1 VKTCRL
7 HNDILFFP
15 QLRDS
20 AMDTL
25 VLITFAPIA
34 LLLVCGAFFAGSET
48 ALTAV
53 SRGRMHQL
61 ETEGSR
67 AARNVNLLVA
77 NRERMVGALLLGN
90 TFVNILAS
98 SLATSILE
106 SRFGPRTV
114 FVTTAVMTVLILIF
128 VEVLPKTL
136 AIARTDR
143 FALAVATPVRWVVFL
158 LAPVVNAVQ
167 FLVWRVLA
175 VFGVREQDD
184 ELVEAHDE
192 IRGTVNLH
200 HSEGA
205 VEREHRDM
213 IGGILDL
220 RELQISDVMIHRKN
234 MVTLDADLP
243 PKEMLD
249 AILEAN
255 HTRIPLWRE
264 QPDNIVGVI
273 HTKDI
278 VRAIINHGRA
288 GIDVAGLATPP
299 WFVPDTTTLE
309 EQLASFRDQRSH
321 FALVVDEYGALQGLI
336 TLEDILDEIFGD
348 IPDEHE
354 EEGRPDVRRRPD
366 GSFLIDGTVPVRDL
380 NRELDWNLPDEEATT
395 IAGLVIH
402 EARTIPE
409 VGQRF
414 AFFGYQFEI
423 MKRQR
428 NQITALRVIPPTEAA
443 PTVADSKAASLSAP
457 AKPQQG

>member
-1 VKTCRL
+1 
-7 HNDILFFP
+7 
-15 QLRDS
+15 
-20 AMDTL
+20 MDTVLL
-25 VLITFAPIA
+25 VSIAPIA
-34 LLLVCGAFFAGSET
+34 LLLVLGAFFAGSET

-61 ETEGSR
+61 ESEGSR
-67 AARNVNLLVA
+67 AAKDVNLLVS

-98 SLATSILE
+98 SLATTVLE
-106 SRFGPRTV
+106 HSLGQRAV
-114 FVTTAVMTVLILIF
+114 YVATAIMTVLILFF

-143 FALAVATPVRWVVFL
+143 FALTVATPVRYVVGI
-158 LAPVVNAVQ
+158 LAPIVNAVQ
-167 FLVWRVLA
+167 YLVWRVLA
-175 VFGVREQDD
+175 VFGLREHGG
-184 ELVEAHDE
+184 EEEVEAHDE

-220 RELQISDVMIHRKN
+220 RELQIADVMIHRKN
-234 MVTLDADLP
+234 MVSVDADLP
-243 PKEMLD
+243 PAEALHAVLD
-249 AILEAN
+249 AN
-255 HTRIPLWRE
+255 HTRVPLWRE
-264 QPDNIVGVI
+264 QPENIVGIV

-278 VRAIINHGRA
+278 VRAIIEKGRA
-288 GIDVAGLATPP
+288 GVDVPALATPP

-309 EQLASFRDQRSH
+309 EQLASFRDRRSH

-354 EEGRPDVRRRPD
+354 EKGRPDVRRRPD
-366 GSFLIDGTVPVRDL
+366 GSFLIDGSVPIRDL
-380 NRELDWNLPDEEATT
+380 NRELEWSLPDDAATT

-428 NQITALRVIPPTEAA
+428 NQVTALRVIPPVA
-443 PTVADSKAASLSAP
+443 PVAP
-457 AKPQQG
+457 AEGKTAT